1 MIVKKMRSSLW
12 MGLLALGVFIAGCAG
27 AVPWNPQGYAGIT
40 KWKVTPNA
48 KCLKE
53 AKTDKTLCYELLV
66 MDGKEKQDVTF
77 EITRSPDGTFLV
89 KYDAKGVKAF
99 TGQEIRAE
107 VEIQVSKTLET
118 ILPGMVESLVDAII
132 KGIKPI

>member
-1 MIVKKMRSSLW
+1 MRSKMAGNIW
-12 MGLLALGVFIAGCAG
+12 MVLLALGVFIAGCAG

-40 KWKVTPNA
+40 KWKVVPSA
-48 KCLKE
+48 DCLKA

-77 EITRSPDGTFLV
+77 DISRKPDGTFLV

-99 TGQEIRAE
+99 TGQQIRAE
-107 VEIQVSKTLET
+107 VEIQVAKTLEA
-118 ILPGMVESLVDAII
+118 ILPGMVESMVQAIL
-132 KGIKPI
+132 KAVKPI

>member
-1 MIVKKMRSSLW
+1 MKKKMWKYVPVVLVVLVAFVLS
-12 MGLLALGVFIAGCAG
+12 ACAG

-40 KWKVTPNA
+40 KWKVVPSA
-48 KCLKE
+48 ECLKA

-77 EITRSPDGTFLV
+77 DISRKPDGTFLV

-99 TGQEIRAE
+99 TGQQIRAE
-107 VEIQVSKTLET
+107 VEIQVAKTLEA
-118 ILPGMVESLVDAII
+118 ILPGMVESLVKAIL
-132 KGIKPI
+132 KSIKPI